1 MAGSRSDVAN
11 MEAPDVPL
19 DETQDHIKEHAA
31 ETRQPWITGVAVST
45 AILAAIAA
53 VASLLAGQHIN
64 EGMMKQLRASDD
76 WAYYQA
82 KGIKAGILD
91 AKMEL
96 LAADGKPVSATDKA
110 KATQYIHEQDA
121 LSKEALGFQAEAAEH
136 VERHEKLASAVTFF
150 QIGIAISAIAV
161 LTRRRM
167 FWFVGMGFGCVGL
180 VFLAF
185 SYR

>member
-1 MAGSRSDVAN
+1 

-31 ETRQPWITGVAVST
+31 ESRQQWIMGVAVST
-45 AILAAIAA
+45 AIFAAIAA

-64 EGMMKQLRASDD
+64 EGMMKELRASDD

-82 KGIKAGILD
+82 KGIKAGVLD

-96 LAADGKPVSATDKA
+96 LGAQGRPPAAADQA
-110 KATQYIHEQDA
+110 KLAQYTQEQDA
-121 LSKEALGFQAEAAEH
+121 LSKEALGFQAEAEAH
-136 VERHEKLASAVTFF
+136 VARHEKLASAVTFF

-161 LTRRRM
+161 LTRRRR
-167 FWFVGMGFGCVGL
+167 FWYVGLAAGCVGL
-180 VFLAF
+180 VYLAF